1 MSNPRLARRLLLVL
15 PLPLELVA
23 SVANAVDSVES
34 AANSLMTESSEA
46 PLDLMSLISVVEVS
60 AAKVVA
66 LASEVV
72 VDLAVV
78 EEEDLAVVVALVV
91 EPARLLLLNKLEK

>member
-1 MSNPRLARRLLLVL
+1 M
-15 PLPLELVA
+15 
-23 SVANAVDSVES
+23 
-34 AANSLMTESSEA
+34 
-46 PLDLMSLISVVEVS
+46 
-60 AAKVVA
+60 VA